1 LGHGALVS
9 SKPVERIAKTG
20 PTESMAVS
28 ADPKL
33 RAAATQSLH
42 SPDPLAVR
50 AMLCGIGGIA
60 LAEFVKAVFLADQI
74 DLSTESDTKPLW
86 R

>member
-1 LGHGALVS
+1 
-9 SKPVERIAKTG
+9 
-20 PTESMAVS
+20 MAVS

-33 RAAATQSLH
+33 RAEATQSLH

-60 LAEFVKAVFLADQI
+60 LGEFVKAVFLAEQI
-74 DLSTESDTKPLW
+74 CQLNRTRSHSGVKQLRRASTDTFFPL
-86 R
+86 